1 MKLTV
6 VQKIT
11 IIAIIGYVI
20 WEIVVQQWAKELPP
34 SDPVIRADLLLIIPI
49 LAVLIVI
56 SLVQFIRN
64 RNKE

>member
-34 SDPVIRADLLLIIPI
+34 SDPVIRADLILIMPI
-49 LAVLIVI
+49 LAILIII
-56 SLVQFIRN
+56 SLIQFLRHRKKN
-64 RNKE
+64 